1 MASGVRVRGVDWA
14 VVVEVHLHVR
24 YGEVAVQTHVDGGVV
39 VCVDRHYLL
48 QLGIPQRMCM
58 VEQLLLQMKLE
69 VLAVLLRGVRM
80 GLWADRCSR
89 EMREVRTWLAL
100 MCTVLLAN
108 IPSRALRHYR
118 CLLFFAL
125 LLLCLQ

>member
-24 YGEVAVQTHVDGGVV
+24 YGEVAVQTNVDGGVV

-80 GLWADRCSR
+80 GLWADS
-89 EMREVRTWLAL
+89 
-100 MCTVLLAN
+100 
-108 IPSRALRHYR
+108 
-118 CLLFFAL
+118 
-125 LLLCLQ
+125 